1 MRRRTLAL
9 LALAGTLAL
18 SACGSSSRA
27 ASPPTA
33 APRVVNVVA
42 SLNVWGDIAR
52 QVGGTHVIVRSI
64 ITDPNA
70 DPHLYES
77 DARDAASIASASLVI
92 ENGLGYDD
100 FVDQLLNA
108 DSNSNRK
115 VVTVAKVLDVTAS
128 GANPH
133 LWYDIPRVHLVARAI
148 AAALSSIDP
157 ANKPAFDANAA
168 AFEKSLAPLTA
179 IIDKIRAKYADTPV
193 AYTERVPEYLVN
205 VSGLVNRTPSGFAQS
220 VEDGNEP
227 SPSDTQKMETML
239 SDRAVKALLYNVQ
252 TTSSVTQNTREVA
265 RAAGIPTVGVTE
277 TLPRSERNY
286 QSWQLHQ
293 LQALLA
299 ALGG

>member
-9 LALAGTLAL
+9 LALAGAVAL

-148 AAALSSIDP
+148 AAALSSVDP
-157 ANKPAFDANAA
+157 ANKPAFDANAV
-168 AFEKSLAPLTA
+168 AFEKSLASLTA

-227 SPSDTQKMETML
+227 SPSDTQKMDTML

-293 LQALLA
+293 LQALFA

>member
-1 MRRRTLAL
+1 MRTRTLAF
-9 LALAGTLAL
+9 LALAGAVAL
-18 SACGSSSRA
+18 SACSSRSRA
-27 ASPPTA
+27 AAPPTA

-52 QVGGTHVIVRSI
+52 QIGGAHVTVHSMIA
-64 ITDPNA
+64 DPNA

-77 DARDAASIASASLVI
+77 DARDAAAVADASLVI

-100 FVDQLLNA
+100 FVDRLLSA
-108 DSNSNRK
+108 DSNSSRK

-133 LWYDIPRVHLVARAI
+133 LWYDVPRVHQVARAI
-148 AAALSSIDP
+148 AAALSDIDP
-157 ANKPAFDANAA
+157 ANKPAFDANTTV
-168 AFEKSLAPLTA
+168 FEKSLAPLTA
-179 IIDKIRAKYADTPV
+179 IIDKIRAKYPDAPV
-193 AYTERVPEYLVN
+193 AYTERVPEYLVD
-205 VSGLVNRTPSGFAQS
+205 VSGLVNRTPSGFAQA

-227 SPSDTQKMETML
+227 SPSDTQQMDTLL
-239 SDRAVKALLYNVQ
+239 SDRAVKVLLYNAQ

-265 RAAGIPTVGVTE
+265 RAAGIPVVGVTE
-277 TLPRSERNY
+277 TLPRGEPSY

-293 LQALLA
+293 LRALLA